1 MKQGFL
7 AHRRTTLC
15 YMMLRSGTPIKTDQL
30 HVEIQAVK
38 QPVSFYDQKIN
49 HDIYIKKIYPGV
61 VEDVYGI
68 YSHIINLSIHPS
80 IHPSKKVKKVMYTHI
95 FL

>member
-7 AHRRTTLC
+7 VHRRTTLC
-15 YMMLRSGTPIKTDQL
+15 TMMLRSGTPIKTDQL

-49 HDIYIKKIYPGV
+49 HDICNKC
-61 VEDVYGI
+61 
-68 YSHIINLSIHPS
+68 IINKYIAPNNNVYKALHRKHMQMQLYIY
-80 IHPSKKVKKVMYTHI
+80 IYI
-95 FL
+95 FFFLTY